1 MTIRNVLCYARLLEL
16 KTRYDPLNLF
26 RCNQNITPKLPDRV
40 QTAST
45 ANSLTSN
52 IATATATGVPLPPL
66 RTLLTFHREGTV
78 VESRRLYLPV
88 SPLGPLLATPGHGEW
103 VRTANGEFA
112 ATTLLFYQ
120 GAPGAPTADGTEKV
134 RFQLILSPDGKRFA
148 GNVLVE
154 IRDSAGAVVFSGPGV
169 IEGSRIAVEPLP

>member
-1 MTIRNVLCYARLLEL
+1 MTIRNVFCVFSMFVHSTLGQSPARDIQHLEG
-16 KTRYDPLNLF
+16 
-26 RCNQNITPKLPDRV
+26 
-40 QTAST
+40 SW
-45 ANSLTSN
+45 
-52 IATATATGVPLPPL
+52 IATATATGAPLPPL

-112 ATTLLFYQ
+112 ATTVLFYQ
-120 GAPGAPTADGTEKV
+120 RAPGAPAADGTVIGTEKV
-134 RFQLILSPDGKRFA
+134 RFRLLLSSDAKRFA

-154 IRDSAGAVVFSGPGV
+154 IRDSAGAIVFSGPGV
-169 IEGSRIAVEPLP
+169 IEGTRIAADPLP